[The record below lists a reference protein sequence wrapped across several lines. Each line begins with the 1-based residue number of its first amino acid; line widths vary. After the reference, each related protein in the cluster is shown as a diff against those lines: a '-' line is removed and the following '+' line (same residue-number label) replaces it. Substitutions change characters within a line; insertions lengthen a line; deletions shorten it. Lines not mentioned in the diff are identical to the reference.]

1 MELGLMLTPLY
12 PSVFDGV
19 AGETGSGTIRLHLFG
34 PARTKNNATAR
45 GRAAS
50 SEGWTSAMTVD
61 DGVAAV
67 DRVLR
72 GDVAAFAEIVERWQD
87 PLVALAYRFCHDR
100 SRAEDMAQEAFVR
113 VFRALHQWRREAA
126 FSTWLFAVAT
136 NVYRAE
142 LRRRPAPL
150 VSLDDVA
157 DPPDTFDLASSY
169 EDSDRRAAVRRA
181 LHALPAR
188 YRDTLVLFYFHD
200 LDVERA
206 AASLDVPVGTVKARL
221 SRGRELLRRKLA
233 TTLGPSDVSLEE
245 VEGDA

>member
-1 MELGLMLTPLY
+1 
-12 PSVFDGV
+12 
-19 AGETGSGTIRLHLFG
+19 
-34 PARTKNNATAR
+34 
-45 GRAAS
+45 
-50 SEGWTSAMTVD
+50 MTVD

-113 VFRALHQWRREAA
+113 VFRALGQWRREAA
-126 FSTWLFAVAT
+126 FSTWLFALAT

-142 LRRRPAPL
+142 LRRRRVPL

-157 DPPDTFDLASSY
+157 EPVDAFDLAAHH

-188 YRDTLVLFYFHD
+188 YRDALVLFYFHD
-200 LDVERA
+200 MDVERA
-206 AASLDVPVGTVKARL
+206 AASLGVPDGTLKARL
-221 SRGRELLRRKLA
+221 SRGRELLRRKLVA
-233 TTLGPSDVSLEE
+233 TLGAHDVPLEE
-245 VEGDA
+245 VQGDA

>member
-1 MELGLMLTPLY
+1 
-12 PSVFDGV
+12 
-19 AGETGSGTIRLHLFG
+19 
-34 PARTKNNATAR
+34 
-45 GRAAS
+45 
-50 SEGWTSAMTVD
+50 MTVD

-72 GDVAAFAEIVERWQD
+72 GDVAAFAEVVERWQD

-113 VFRALHQWRREAA
+113 AFRALHQWRREAA

-142 LRRRPAPL
+142 LRRRPPPL

-157 DPPDTFDLASSY
+157 DPADPLDIAGAH

-181 LHALPAR
+181 LQALPGR
-188 YRDTLVLFYFHD
+188 YRDALVLFYFHD
-200 LDVERA
+200 MDVERA

-221 SRGRELLRRKLA
+221 SRGRDLMRRKLVA
-233 TTLGPSDVSLEE
+233 MLGSSDVPLEE